1 MGMLLRR
8 RYDDVNTQGVVNTA
22 APASVKAEENADKAF
37 EYTEEV
43 IKSMNG
49 AKLRKLAKENGI
61 DSPEDLTASELK
73 SVLIELLVK

>member
-8 RYDDVNTQGVVNTA
+8 RYDDVNTQGVVNAA
-22 APASVKAEENADKAF
+22 APASVKTEKKTDAAF

-49 AKLRKLAKENGI
+49 PKLRKLAKENGI
-61 DSPEDLTASELK
+61 DSPEDLTAGELK
-73 SVLIELLVK
+73 GILIGLLVK

>member
-8 RYDDVNTQGVVNTA
+8 RYEETPGVVETA
-22 APASVKAEENADKAF
+22 APVSVKAEKKAETAF
-37 EYTEEV
+37 EYTEDV

-61 DSPEDLTASELK
+61 ENPEELTAGELK
-73 SVLIELLVK
+73 STLIEMLVK

>member
-8 RYDDVNTQGVVNTA
+8 RYDDKPGVVKET
-22 APASVKAEENADKAF
+22 APASVKAEKKADAAF

-49 AKLRKLAKENGI
+49 PKLRKLAKENGI
-61 DSPEDLTASELK
+61 DNPEDLTAGELK
-73 SVLIELLVK
+73 GVLIGLLVK

>member
-8 RYDDVNTQGVVNTA
+8 RYEETPGVVETA
-22 APASVKAEENADKAF
+22 APVSVKAEKKAETAF

-49 AKLRKLAKENGI
+49 PKLRKLAKENGI

-73 SVLIELLVK
+73 GVLIGLLVK